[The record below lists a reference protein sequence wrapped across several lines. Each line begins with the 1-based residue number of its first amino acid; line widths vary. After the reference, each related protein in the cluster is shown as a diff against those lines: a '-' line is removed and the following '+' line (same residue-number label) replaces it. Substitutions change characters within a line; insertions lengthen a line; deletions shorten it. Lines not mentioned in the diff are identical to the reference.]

1 VDAQAARE
9 GRTMTHNDKADWMV
23 LLNRRWWLEHAV
35 TRAGAEI
42 TGSGV
47 GLGQADIDVIVD
59 GQCYNISIRPVEMV
73 KA

>member
-1 VDAQAARE
+1 
-9 GRTMTHNDKADWMV
+9 MTHNEKADWIA
-23 LLNRRWWLEHAV
+23 LWDRRQWLEHAV
-35 TRAGAEI
+35 TASGAEI